1 MRVTVLYFAA
11 ARERAGISSEPLDL
25 PEGATAAHA
34 LELACEKHPA
44 LVPLA
49 ERLRIAVDEDFGA
62 PARKLRDGRAVALI
76 PPVSGGA
83 GAHAVTG
90 DPLSVDAPVGAVA
103 GTDCGAVVTFVG
115 TVRSSN
121 HGKAVVRLEYEAYRP
136 MALRVFGPIPAEP
149 PEPGGARPS
158 IHHRLPPL
166 TPRNLSPATP

>member
-49 ERLRIAVDEDFGA
+49 ERLRIAVDEDFCA
-62 PARKLRDGRAVALI
+62 PDRKLREGAQVALI
-76 PPVSGGA
+76 PPVSGGT

-90 DPLSVDAPVGAVA
+90 DPLSADPPVPAVA
-103 GTDCGAVVTFVG
+103 GTDWGARGPFVG
-115 TVRSSN
+115 TVRPSH
-121 HGKAVVRLEYEAYRP
+121 HGKAGVPPPVR
-136 MALRVFGPIPAEP
+136 ALPRAVPRRLVHLAPAGRDGP
-149 PEPGGARPS
+149 GARP
-158 IHHRLPPL
+158 R
-166 TPRNLSPATP
+166 